1 MNPLVT
7 EYIENAPPVQKKL
20 MKQIRLLL
28 HENLENLT
36 EDFKWSR
43 PIFKTSQ
50 NIAYFQSNKNH
61 LNLGF
66 YVDSHDL
73 LDPDGIFEGTGKV
86 LRHVKFKSED
96 DLNTELLKEWFQI
109 LNKL

>member
-1 MNPLVT
+1 MNHLVT
-7 EYIENAPPVQKKL
+7 EYIEKATPVQKKL
-20 MKQIRLLL
+20 MEQIRLIL

-36 EDFKWSR
+36 EEFKWSR

-66 YVDSHDL
+66 YVESQDL
-73 LDPDGIFEGTGKV
+73 PDPDGVLEGNGKV

-96 DLNTELLKEWFQI
+96 DFKPALLKEWFQI
-109 LNKL
+109 LNQL